1 MSTEA
6 QIASLL
12 RIASEDSKAARLL
25 AAGGNRNAV
34 YHCSQAAEK
43 VIRAVLTSEHVHAG
57 IKHLL
62 MEMVDQ
68 VPDVNPLK
76 PALRAIEHLG
86 PTLPL
91 SGIRPLVV
99 ESFKGK
105 SHAAASRG
113 RSRNRFGSKA
123 VRDWSMPHMACS
135 SFRMTATLALRGCL
149 PRARSC
155 S

>member
-1 MSTEA
+1 MSAEA
-6 QIASLL
+6 RIASLL

-62 MEMVDQ
+62 REMVDQ
-68 VPDVNPLK
+68 VPDANPLK

-86 PTLPL
+86 AYAT
-91 SGIRPLVV
+91 
-99 ESFKGK
+99 
-105 SHAAASRG
+105 
-113 RSRNRFGSKA
+113 
-123 VRDWSMPHMACS
+123 
-135 SFRMTATLALRGCL
+135 SFRYPTPGGRIVAAPRQADLEKYMADVEQALVAAVEGFDVDISDERRPAGRATPLR
-149 PRARSC
+149 
-155 S
+155 